1 MDGYEL
7 FGKVREG
14 SKREEKR
21 GHYSAETTGDGGGLR
36 PGQDDLN
43 RRVEAF
49 INKFNM
55 EMRLQRQESLK
66 HYSEMVSQ
74 Y

>member
-1 MDGYEL
+1 MR
-7 FGKVREG
+7 K
-14 SKREEKR
+14 
-21 GHYSAETTGDGGGLR
+21 AETFNNRRSKAPAPVPVRREPSL
-36 PGQDDLN
+36 GQDKLN

-66 HYSEMVSQ
+66 HYHDMLSKGSH